1 MSDQIISIRFL
12 SFEGF
17 SNMRFAFAEMGRS
30 FVQKWQSNGL
40 SFAKHL
46 GVGAGNGFSIWPDFS
61 SYAFLG
67 VFDNQAASDHFFTSN
82 QRWLTLSSHASA
94 TKGWD
99 AVAIKGHGA
108 WNGSNPFS
116 IVEDPGNGPL
126 LVMTRAS
133 IVWYKS
139 PIFWFYVS
147 HASKYLENRAGLLFA
162 KAEGVLPAPE
172 ANHAIAQ
179 VIREANEAT
188 AIGEERVILFN
199 LCGHGHFDLTAYDDF
214 IQGKLQDHVLDE
226 EALQAS
232 ALGVLA
238 V

>member
-1 MSDQIISIRFL
+1 MSEQIISFRFL

-17 SNMRFAFAEMGRS
+17 SNKRFAFAEMGRS
-30 FVQKWQSNGL
+30 FVQSWKSEGL
-40 SFAKHL
+40 SFTKHL

-67 VFDNQAASDHFFTSN
+67 VFDNQAASDHFFASN
-82 QRWLTLSSHASA
+82 ERWLTLSSNSFAI
-94 TKGWD
+94 KGWD
-99 AVAIKGHGA
+99 AVAIKGHGT

-162 KAEGVLPAPE
+162 KGVGEFPLIE
-172 ANHAIAQ
+172 Q
-179 VIREANEAT
+179 AT
-188 AIGEERVILFN
+188 LSLWDSSENLDAFAYKSKEHKPMIKKTRTIGWYSEEMFTRFRVV
-199 LCGHGHFDLTAYDDF
+199 
-214 IQGKLQDHVLDE
+214 KVLD
-226 EALQAS
+226 
-232 ALGVLA
+232 
-238 V
+238 